1 MHRFLILLLTCM
13 SIALAFDS
21 LAARPKRNAQS
32 VKKERR
38 LAAGELER
46 TRKQIN
52 QNTAETKRQLNR
64 LASLTADAERSNR
77 LIDGLRRE
85 ISDIDS
91 RINALD
97 DTIALMDKNLAALRE
112 SYAENLRSTRSR
124 RQQSPPHLG
133 TVFGTGGAG
142 VHAGDSV
149 GKPCPGG
156 RRPHRGVFPG
166 AVTGDR
172 GPGRPGAARTPE

>member
-1 MHRFLILLLTCM
+1 M

-124 RQQSPPHLG
+124 RQQMSTLAMIFSSSSFTEAYRRYRYLQQLELWQKDKPPYRRKQPLDRHPIRNRNSRFRSSPSG
-133 TVFGTGGAG
+133 FVAQKS
-142 VHAGDSV
+142 A
-149 GKPCPGG
+149 
-156 RRPHRGVFPG
+156 
-166 AVTGDR
+166 
-172 GPGRPGAARTPE
+172 